1 MYHSAKVFAT
11 GTADRKFCIFE
22 KNRHCA
28 RNAAHP
34 TSENG
39 KLAALTSGRP
49 AFRQHAKHAEGS
61 DTSHV
66 SHTRKDP
73 ERMAYKPQF
82 RQKKKDH
89 AAQRGRDTYGTATRI
104 STSLSRR
111 LSAFF
116 GSTPDQGPK
125 AAKFAVLIPDPGM
138 FVNVQLVSRVMIA
151 PHPKRP
157 PVSACKPLCAI
168 LLAKASVYPL
178 SPVKAN
184 VGRLCEKLKNA
195 MKSGL
200 EQRCGGSFAGFFS
213 SAGVEG
219 SQRTGKCMYIKARW
233 NKRDFAGSTKPHCD
247 RRREGPPFRRVSRCV
262 RFFSER
268 RVCTHFHS

>member
-1 MYHSAKVFAT
+1 MDLLYHSAKVFAT

-89 AAQRGRDTYGTATRI
+89 AAQRGRDAYGTATRI

-111 LSAFF
+111 LFVSFRSA
-116 GSTPDQGPK
+116 SDQDPK
-125 AAKFAVLIPDPGM
+125 AAKFAVLPPGHAG
-138 FVNVQLVSRVMIA
+138 FLKRVKQSEGSNSAPILIA
-151 PHPKRP
+151 P
-157 PVSACKPLCAI
+157 VSPCKPLCAI
-168 LLAKASVYPL
+168 LLAKASVSTFTRESKRGPF
-178 SPVKAN
+178 VRE
-184 VGRLCEKLKNA
+184 VEKCAK
-195 MKSGL
+195 
-200 EQRCGGSFAGFFS
+200 
-213 SAGVEG
+213 
-219 SQRTGKCMYIKARW
+219 
-233 NKRDFAGSTKPHCD
+233 KRFGTAL
-247 RRREGPPFRRVSRCV
+247 
-262 RFFSER
+262 
-268 RVCTHFHS
+268 